1 MKLSEYK
8 NEEALEVLADIVEP
22 AVDIFSDKE
31 LIEIIKAENKGKAIS
46 YALKEHKKSV
56 LEILAAMERK
66 PVSEYECSVLTLPTK
81 ILEILNDKE
90 LVSFF
95 SSQLPMEAKTSSGSA
110 TETIEEDVQ

>member
-22 AVDIFSDKE
+22 AVDIFSDKK

-56 LEILAAMERK
+56 LEILAALERK

-90 LVSFF
+90 LMSFF
-95 SSQLPMEAKTSSGSA
+95 SSQLPMEEESYFGNVMET
-110 TETIEEDVQ
+110 TEADQ